1 MADKLIYKG
10 GANVVGQT
18 GTEMQLVL
26 PSAGSTHRFPRWWN
40 KKGTVAYVDAAIFL
54 VTLDSGVKVRLVV
67 PITVGRNQA
76 LEIRHD
82 GFGNFTFPVRG
93 VVERVAVVSEVD
105 TTLYKEYQFS
115 KISGGSVLTRTV
127 EPIPQPVVKAAP
139 APKPAPKPEPKAEEE
154 AKPKAKSKKKT
165 AIKVEP
171 IVIDEPSE
179 D

>member
-1 MADKLIYKG
+1 MADKLTYKG
-10 GANVVGQT
+10 GVTVVGHT
-18 GTEMQLVL
+18 GSEMQLVR
-26 PSAGSTHRFPRWWN
+26 PAKGSYHRFPRWWN

-82 GFGNFTFPVRG
+82 GYGNFTFPVRG

-115 KISGGSVLTRTV
+115 KISGGSVLTRTIQPYPAPPVPEPAVVVVPEPEPEPEV
-127 EPIPQPVVKAAP
+127 EPEVEEPVV
-139 APKPAPKPEPKAEEE
+139 EEE
-154 AKPKAKSKKKT
+154 
-165 AIKVEP
+165 IEEEVEETEE
-171 IVIDEPSE
+171 VIE